1 MKHPRACPI
10 HREPG
15 LRPPSCGAA
24 LAALAALAAAALL
37 ALSGAPALA
46 STDPAA
52 VQELLRN
59 AGFWQSQ
66 GRDDKLRAVLE
77 KLLAIDER
85 QPQAL
90 LLLGELELRQGRP
103 AQAQRLLDRLQAI
116 PTASAQAAELQT
128 LQRVY
133 TQDLARLQQ
142 LRLLRRGGNQ
152 ARAQELARA
161 LFPEGRAPGALGP
174 EFAALL
180 TGKAPPRA
188 AAVARAPGRNGPAAA
203 TRRAPAPH
211 QAATANTRPAETAAG
226 DRYWPLLREARTL
239 LEGERLA
246 EAAERAASAA
256 ALQPDEPEGRLLRAE
271 IAARLGHDA
280 QAEAALR
287 ALLGEPAVAR
297 RARPRLI
304 ELLMRTGRVD
314 EALAEAR
321 QPEGAAAFD
330 TTALRRAAEAQAAA
344 GKPEQALRWFE
355 AGLAL
360 RPLDPWLRH
369 DLARL
374 YAAQGQAAKGRQLM
388 IDGVAAAPA
397 DAEMRYAAA
406 LVLASQGQE
415 DQALAL
421 LDDVPDAA
429 RSDGQR
435 ALAQRMSEARAQRVA
450 DAAAVQAAALEASQ
464 RAQEAIEARRQ
475 PTEQVALF
483 TYRRRADD
491 GRSSLRGEELLM
503 VLERPY
509 AGWARG
515 GETGTGWLQIDPVR
529 LDAGAVPAEF
539 GAAAD
544 FGQILASGVAPAA
557 PLEQQAR
564 GLNVGAGWRGPGQ
577 RWDIG
582 VIGAGFEVPNLVGGW
597 SQQLNLAGLDAT
609 LEVSRRVLTGSL
621 LSYAGTRD
629 PVSGRVWGGVTLN
642 AATLRL
648 GHYDADG
655 SVSAS
660 LLAGLLK
667 GRNVADNSTLQLRL
681 AADRNWIDEP
691 TLRFNA
697 GLSLAVWHYRRNL
710 GFYSFGQGGYYSPQ
724 RYTSLGLPLQLQGRQ
739 GDWSY
744 RMRAVVGRS
753 WTYEADT
760 PYYPSDPALQAA
772 AGSPQ
777 HSGGGNGGGTSHSL
791 RAEIERRLTPH
802 WSVGASYNADRSAYY
817 APTQW
822 LFYLRHSAKPQAE
835 MPPLPRPVQPYS
847 QQ

>member
-1 MKHPRACPI
+1 MKRPQVCPARRA
-10 HREPG
+10 PG

-24 LAALAALAAAALL
+24 LAALAAAALL
-37 ALSGAPALA
+37 ALAGAPAQA

-59 AGFWQSQ
+59 AGFWQTQ

-103 AQAQRLLDRLQAI
+103 AQAQRLLERLQSI
-116 PTASAQAAELQT
+116 PTASAEAADLKA

-133 TQDLARLQQ
+133 THDLARLQQ

-161 LFPEGRAPGALGP
+161 LFPQGRAPGALGP

-180 TGKAPPRA
+180 AGKAAPRA
-188 AAVARAPGRNGPAAA
+188 GTVARAP
-203 TRRAPAPH
+203 TRGGLTASTRPAPAPR
-211 QAATANTRPAETAAG
+211 QAATANAPPAQAAAP
-226 DRYWPLLREARTL
+226 DRYWPLLREARAL

-246 EAAERAASAA
+246 EAEERAASAA
-256 ALQPDEPEGRLLRAE
+256 ALQPTEPEGRLLRAE
-271 IAARLGHDA
+271 IAARLGHEA

-287 ALLGEPAVAR
+287 AQLGEPAVAR

-304 ELLMRTGRVD
+304 ELLMRSGRID

-321 QPEGAAAFD
+321 QLDGAAAFD
-330 TTALRRAAEAQAAA
+330 TAALRRAAETQAAA
-344 GKPEQALRWFE
+344 GKPEQALRWLE
-355 AGLAL
+355 TGLAL

-374 YAAQGQAAKGRQLM
+374 YATQGQAAKGRQLM
-388 IDGVAAAPA
+388 QEGVAAAPA
-397 DAEMRYAAA
+397 DPEVRYAAA
-406 LVLASQGQE
+406 LVLAAQGQADE
-415 DQALAL
+415 ALAL
-421 LDDVPDAA
+421 LGDVPEAA

-435 ALAQRMSEARAQRVA
+435 ALAQRLSQARAQQAA
-450 DAAAVQAAALEASQ
+450 DAAAVQAAALEATR

-491 GRSSLRGEELLM
+491 GRSSLRGTELPIL
-503 VLERPY
+503 LERPY
-509 AGWARG
+509 AGWGSG

-529 LDAGAVPAEF
+529 LNAGAVPAEF
-539 GAAAD
+539 DSAAD

-564 GLNVGAGWRGPGQ
+564 GLNVGLGWRGPGR

-597 SQQLNLAGLDAT
+597 SQQLDLAGLDAT
-609 LEVSRRVLTGSL
+609 VELSRRVLTGSL

-629 PVSGRVWGGVTLN
+629 PVSGRAWGGVTLN

-648 GHYDADG
+648 GRYDADG
-655 SVSAS
+655 GVSAS
-660 LLAGLLK
+660 LLGGLLK

-691 TLRFNA
+691 ALRFNA
-697 GLSLAVWHYRRNL
+697 GVSLAVWHYRRNL

-744 RMRAVVGRS
+744 RVRAVVARS
-753 WTYEADT
+753 WTDEADT
-760 PYYPSDPALQAA
+760 PYYPRDAGLQAA
-772 AGSPQ
+772 AGSPL
-777 HSGGGNGGGTSHSL
+777 HGGDGSGGGTSHSL
-791 RAEIERRLTPH
+791 RAEIERRLSEH
-802 WSVGASYNADRSAYY
+802 WAIGASYNADRSAYY

-822 LFYLRHSAKPQAE
+822 LFYLRHSVKPQAGL
-835 MPPLPRPVQPYS
+835 PPLPKPVQPYS
-847 QQ
+847 QP